1 MVKFSEEIN
10 VRKFSRERRRV
21 DQNLIKLNQG
31 KREFWF
37 QFCNYFGRF
46 SVILF
51 PFSFDL

>member
-31 KREFWF
+31 KREFRF
-37 QFCNYFGRF
+37 KFCNFFGRF

-51 PFSFDL
+51 ALQF